1 MQIKYYLKRSTLK
14 IEYRNSYTII
24 SLSPV
29 AIKLHKMSNRM
40 DLLELSLPFSVF
52 DHIKHGKLEVKSVPQ
67 NGCKYDSSD
76 SYSLCTAT
84 CSESIK

>member
-29 AIKLHKMSNRM
+29 AIKLHKMSSRM
-40 DLLELSLPFSVF
+40 DLLDLSLPSS

-67 NGCKYDSSD
+67 DGCKYNSSD